1 MMILLGRKASQQ
13 GQILGRR
20 GKLDG
25 RSDSSAP
32 RVLLIP
38 PTGVRIT
45 RLATLA
51 DQLASLDTDLAV
63 GEGLLEG

>member
-1 MMILLGRKASQQ
+1 MMILVGREASQQ

-25 RSDSSAP
+25 RSDSAP
-32 RVLLIP
+32 RVLLVP
-38 PTGVRIT
+38 PAGVRIT

-51 DQLASLDTDLAV
+51 DQLASLDTNLSV
-63 GEGLLEG
+63 REGLLEG